1 MLPSVRIKLY
11 AFRENIS
18 PHLHN
23 TYDFITIKVI
33 CHVFFVKI
41 FKNEINKNKSIIRQV
56 TTANEILEN
65 QKNGCISALLTLE
78 EGEVCEGDE
87 KKLEEFYREYDS

>member
-18 PHLHN
+18 PRLHN

-41 FKNEINKNKSIIRQV
+41 FKNENFYISRSRSTIDFFAIVRYVISGSRNPNK
-56 TTANEILEN
+56 ANSGAASNIGTIVN
-65 QKNGCISALLTLE
+65 
-78 EGEVCEGDE
+78 
-87 KKLEEFYREYDS
+87 R